1 MEAQGYYIF
10 YFNGSEVRIRYEYKF
25 YNSTMQVIFDGRD
38 LANLLDLTRQRTLKD
53 MNFEACMEIEQE
65 DGNILNKIIK
75 LPEVILNS
83 TSNELRNNLSLYE
96 KPDLMSSN

>member
-10 YFNGSEVRIRYEYKF
+10 YFNEGEVKIRYEYKF
-25 YNSTMQVIFDGRD
+25 YDSTMQVIFDGRD

-53 MNFEACMEIEQE
+53 MNFEACMKIEQE
-65 DGNILNKIIK
+65 DGSILNKIIK

-83 TSNELRNNLSLYE
+83 TSNDLRNNLSFYKE
-96 KPDLMSSN
+96 PYLMSSN